1 MLNNNIKQFVEVSKA
16 NIDRLIISS
25 HFDSHLTLNEIIR
38 NVWVAHQRTISAEY
52 VTQTITKCTIIM
64 AELNQKT
71 NKTAA
76 PFIKHISADELH
88 LVSDR
93 K

>member
-38 NVWVAHQRTISAEY
+38 NVWVVSP
-52 VTQTITKCTIIM
+52 K
-64 AELNQKT
+64 N
-71 NKTAA
+71 
-76 PFIKHISADELH
+76 HISRICYTNH
-88 LVSDR
+88 H
-93 K
+93 